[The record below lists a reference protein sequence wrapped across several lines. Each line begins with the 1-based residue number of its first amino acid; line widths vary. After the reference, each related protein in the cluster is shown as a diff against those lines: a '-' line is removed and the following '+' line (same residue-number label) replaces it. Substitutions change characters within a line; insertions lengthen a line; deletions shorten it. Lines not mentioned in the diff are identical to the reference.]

1 VARGIS
7 IVTTVLN
14 DRDGLAE
21 LLPALA
27 AQLRQAD
34 EVVIV
39 DAGSSDATD
48 DILEYWRGRGLALRV
63 LEEPGVGISA
73 GRNRGIADARNEWIA
88 ITDAGCRPC
97 EGWLDSLTRELERSD
112 FVAGTYAVDRDTP
125 FEHAVSVS
133 LYPDVAEA
141 RHGVGPLASAWQR
154 LFGRSF
160 DVDRAT
166 GRSMAFT
173 RACWRAVGGF
183 PENVNAGED
192 VAFSR
197 AAAAAAARS
206 ALAADATVAWRGR
219 TSWRANAAMYWSYAE
234 GDAIVGMQPRA
245 LARGAAWAI
254 ACALALGGGRR
265 GRIAVAAGAGIYSY
279 LPAARAQRSGLA
291 KRHWWRIPALLAMK
305 DVAMLGGSVSGLLAR
320 PPGSGRDVDGDSTR
334 VRVQSRVLAPANTES

>member
-1 VARGIS
+1 M
-7 IVTTVLN
+7 TTVLN
-14 DRDGLAE
+14 DREGLAE

-27 AQLRQAD
+27 AQRRQAD
-34 EVVIV
+34 EIVVV
-39 DAGSSDATD
+39 DAGSTDATD
-48 DILEYWRGRGLALRV
+48 DILEYWRARGLAVRV
-63 LEEPGVGISA
+63 LQEPGAGISA

-97 EGWLDSLTRELERSD
+97 EGWLDSLARELEQSD
-112 FVAGTYAVDRDTP
+112 FVAGTYTVDRDTP
-125 FEHAVSVS
+125 FEHAASVS

-141 RHGVGPLASAWQR
+141 RNGVGAIARAWQR

-160 DVDRAT
+160 EVDRAT

-183 PENVNAGED
+183 PENVNTGED

-245 LARGAAWAI
+245 LARGGAWAI
-254 ACALALGGGRR
+254 AGALALGAGAR
-265 GRIAVAAGAGIYSY
+265 GRIAVAAGAGIYSS
-279 LPAARAQRSGLA
+279 LPAARALRSGLA
-291 KRHWWRIPALLAMK
+291 RRHWWRIPALLAMK
-305 DVAMLGGSVSGLLAR
+305 DLAMLGGSVAGLLAR
-320 PPGSGRDVDGDSTR
+320 WSGSRRDGSAGATR
-334 VRVQSRVLAPANTES
+334 LSVQSTTVARSKTES